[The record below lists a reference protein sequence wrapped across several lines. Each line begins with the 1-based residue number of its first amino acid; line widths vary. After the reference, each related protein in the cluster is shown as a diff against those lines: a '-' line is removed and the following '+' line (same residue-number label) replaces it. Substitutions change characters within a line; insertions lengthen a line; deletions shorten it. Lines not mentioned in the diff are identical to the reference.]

1 LNHLNKFMRK
11 IIYIL
16 FLGVS
21 LSQYAP
27 DFNGEKAY
35 EFLLKQCSFGPRYPG
50 SSGHIDFK
58 NYLIKYL
65 NKYSDNVKV
74 MEHDY
79 KHPYENKNIK
89 FYNILSQ
96 YNIKSDNRILLM
108 AHWDTREIADKE
120 EDIIKQKKPIIGA
133 NDGAS
138 GIAILMLFAEILSN
152 NHLNNIGVDLLFVDG
167 EDMGR
172 NGELNNFCLGSKLF
186 AKSMKYK
193 VPSFAICLDMV
204 ADKDP
209 EFKMEYFSYLQA
221 PKELF
226 EIWELANELGYDE
239 FTYDMTN
246 PIYDDHRAFYNE
258 TGIPSIDI
266 IDFDYPYW
274 HTLEDTPDKCS
285 ASTLK
290 IVGDVVLEYIFRLD
304 NKNE

>member
-1 LNHLNKFMRK
+1 M
-11 IIYIL
+11 
-16 FLGVS
+16 
-21 LSQYAP
+21 SQYAP
-27 DFNGEKAY
+27 DFDGEKAY
-35 EFLLKQCSFGPRYPG
+35 DFLLKQCSFGPRYPG
-50 SSGHIDFK
+50 SSGHVDFK
-58 NYLIKYL
+58 DYLINYL
-65 NKYSDNVKV
+65 NKYSDNIKIT
-74 MEHDY
+74 EHDL
-79 KHPYENKNIK
+79 KHPYEDKSIK
-89 FYNILSQ
+89 FYNILAQ
-96 YNIKSDNRILLM
+96 YNLESNNRILLM

-120 EDIIKQKKPIIGA
+120 KDIIKQKKPIIGA

-138 GIAILMLFAEILSN
+138 GIAILMLFAEILNN

-172 NGELNNFCLGSKLF
+172 NGELDNFCLGSKLF

-193 VPSFAICLDMV
+193 VPRFAICLDMV

-226 EIWELANELGYDE
+226 EIWKLANELGYNE
-239 FTYDMTN
+239 FTYDITN

-258 TGIPSIDI
+258 TGIPAIDI

-304 NKNE
+304 SKNE